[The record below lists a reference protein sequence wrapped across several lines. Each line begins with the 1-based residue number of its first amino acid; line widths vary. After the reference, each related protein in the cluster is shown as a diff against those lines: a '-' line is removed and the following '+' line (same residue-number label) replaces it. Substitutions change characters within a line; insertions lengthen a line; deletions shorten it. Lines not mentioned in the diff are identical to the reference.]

1 MGIFGI
7 IICIVVVYQLVKKKD
22 RKSIFLEN
30 DRQLADSR
38 EMQKMI
44 KKEERQKWDCEIYV
58 YAVTGYRK
66 YLKEE
71 VEEYFREEIRSYIS
85 NVDSQYYSRGI
96 ELESK
101 FKLTD
106 YILHYV
112 LGKSTS
118 KLIILNVFKNFKKNF
133 HDLERQGWINID
145 IKGSQFHAQLN
156 DNVFTMKMNNEI
168 VLQFSFVNKNAPNQ
182 TYLPRYEVNEIIV
195 FRVGDWILD
204 FLNYNRE
211 MLISNIK
218 EIESM
223 QSIADEQAEL
233 KKLKQNEN
241 FKPLLL
247 SK

>member
-1 MGIFGI
+1 M
-7 IICIVVVYQLVKKKD
+7 VYLHIKKRD

-30 DRQLADSR
+30 DRQLSSSR

-44 KKEERQKWDCEIYV
+44 KKEERKGWDCEIYV
-58 YAVTGYRK
+58 YAVTNYRK

-71 VEEYFREEIRSYIS
+71 IEEYFREEIRSHIS

-101 FKLTD
+101 LKLTD

-118 KLIILNVFKNFKKNF
+118 KLIILNAFKNFQKNF
-133 HDLERQGWINID
+133 HDLERQGWINVD
-145 IKGSQFHAQLN
+145 IKGSQFHALLKA
-156 DNVFTMKMNNEI
+156 NVFTLKINNEI
-168 VLQFSFVNKNAPNQ
+168 VLQFSFVNKNALNQ

-211 MLISNIK
+211 MLVSNIK

-223 QSIADEQAEL
+223 QSIAEEQAEL
-233 KKLKQNEN
+233 KKIKQNEN